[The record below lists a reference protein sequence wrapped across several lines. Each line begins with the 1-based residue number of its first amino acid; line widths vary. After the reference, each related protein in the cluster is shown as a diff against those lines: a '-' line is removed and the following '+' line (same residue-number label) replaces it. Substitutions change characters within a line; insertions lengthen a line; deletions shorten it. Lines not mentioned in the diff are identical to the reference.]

1 MTLFSRFSRYSNPE
15 SEWAVEQYA
24 QLAEQHGLTLTQ
36 LSLAFI
42 KQQFFVTSTIIGA
55 TNLDQL
61 KENIQAF
68 DVNLSEEVLQGIEV
82 IHRQQPNPAP

>member
-1 MTLFSRFSRYSNPE
+1 M
-15 SEWAVEQYA
+15 
-24 QLAEQHGLTLTQ
+24 
-36 LSLAFI
+36 AFI
-42 KQQFFVTSTIIGA
+42 KQQFFVNSTIIGA

-68 DVNLSEEVLQGIEV
+68 EIELSTDVLEGIEA